1 MSTPL
6 LELRRLR
13 KGFANRK
20 VLDIDELTLEAGESY
35 VVTGDNGA
43 GKSTLLRIVGGLDSG
58 EVKEFRFDGQPV
70 ELQHYPEWLRRQVIY
85 MHQHPY
91 LFSTSVAHNIEYGLK
106 ARGLGQQ
113 ERANLVQ
120 DAMVWAGVT
129 HLADVP
135 PQKLSGGEKQRVALA
150 RVKVLNPKMYLF
162 DEPTA
167 SLDAEARRQTIELI
181 RRLCLDNNCVV
192 IACHDHEIINLPHMH
207 KLVLAD
213 GKLTGTAAKL
223 ALDGN
228 AL

>member
-6 LELRRLR
+6 LELKGLR
-13 KGFANRK
+13 KGFANRQI
-20 VLDIDELTLEAGESY
+20 LDIDELTLAAGESY
-35 VVTGDNGA
+35 VVMGDNGA
-43 GKSTLLRIVGGLDSG
+43 GKSTLLRILGGLDGG

-85 MHQHPY
+85 VHQQPY
-91 LFSTSVAHNIEYGLK
+91 LFTTSVAHNIEYGLK
-106 ARGLGQQ
+106 ARGLKRR
-113 ERANLVQ
+113 ECESLVQ

-129 HLADVP
+129 HLAEVP

-192 IACHDHEIINLPHMH
+192 IACHDREIINLPHMH
-207 KLVLAD
+207 KLSLTG
-213 GKLTGTAAKL
+213 GKLTSTPARF
-223 ALDGN
+223 ALDGST
-228 AL
+228 L